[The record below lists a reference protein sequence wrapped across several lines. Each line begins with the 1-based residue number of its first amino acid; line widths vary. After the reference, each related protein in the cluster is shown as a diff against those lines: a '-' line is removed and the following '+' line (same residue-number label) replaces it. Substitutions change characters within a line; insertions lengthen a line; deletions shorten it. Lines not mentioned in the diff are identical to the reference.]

1 MENGG
6 FTLCNNPIVTGRL
19 LFCTLFS
26 IYRLLTSGQSCRT
39 APGAAAARK
48 GISVMCTRFY
58 VLPGSP
64 DLEYILEA
72 ARRSPLLR
80 RFVRLR
86 NMEPPQRG
94 CGTASS
100 AGGNTGGG
108 AGDQARGDAG
118 SNSAGS
124 SGGDFTR
131 ILKTAG
137 EIRPTDIVPVLA
149 PDRSGNAAVYP
160 MQWGFRLPPR
170 GKTARSEAA
179 AGTDP
184 AIGMLLVNARSETAA
199 DKPAFRDAW
208 ASRRCIIPASCYYEW
223 EHYTDKRG
231 RKKTGRKYAISAK
244 SSIASDSVI
253 GANSLIAADSAIGA
267 KSLIAANSASLSE
280 AASQTAFEAA
290 LQRAESPLAGQVLQA
305 SSVTWLCGLYRIEN
319 NVPVFVVLT
328 REPGPELAR
337 IHDRMPLI
345 LPPEAA
351 LEWILPQTRPEDLL
365 QYALTDMEIR
375 AAD

>member
-1 MENGG
+1 
-6 FTLCNNPIVTGRL
+6 
-19 LFCTLFS
+19 
-26 IYRLLTSGQSCRT
+26 
-39 APGAAAARK
+39 
-48 GISVMCTRFY
+48 MCTRFY

-86 NMEPPQRG
+86 NMETAQRG
-94 CGTASS
+94 RDTAGDADGN
-100 AGGNTGGG
+100 AGSG

-118 SNSAGS
+118 GNSAGNS
-124 SGGDFTR
+124 DDDFTG
-131 ILKTAG
+131 ILKTSG

-149 PDRSGNAAVYP
+149 PDRGGNAAVYP

-170 GKTARSEAA
+170 GKTARREAP
-179 AGTDP
+179 AGPSP
-184 AIGMLLVNARSETAA
+184 AKGMLLVNARSETAA

-208 ASRRCIIPASCYYEW
+208 VSRRCIIPASCYYEW
-223 EHYTDKRG
+223 EHYTDERG
-231 RKKTGRKYAISAK
+231 RKKTGQKYAISAK
-244 SSIASDSVI
+244 PS
-253 GANSLIAADSAIGA
+253 IAADSAIGA
-267 KSLIAANSASLSE
+267 KSLIEANSAIGAKSLIEANTAIDAKPLIEANSASLSE
-280 AASQTAFEAA
+280 TAFEAA
-290 LQRAESPLAGQVLQA
+290 LQRTKSPLAGQVLRA

-328 REPGPELAR
+328 REPGQELAR

-365 QYALTDMEIR
+365 QYALTDMKIR

>member
-1 MENGG
+1 MHAVFN
-6 FTLCNNPIVTGRL
+6 LPASHSRPVLPDRPC
-19 LFCTLFS
+19 
-26 IYRLLTSGQSCRT
+26 
-39 APGAAAARK
+39 AAAARK

-86 NMEPPQRG
+86 NMETAQSG
-94 CGTASS
+94 CDAASD
-100 AGGNTGGG
+100 AGGG
-108 AGDQARGDAG
+108 AGDQARGDASG
-118 SNSAGS
+118 NSAGS
-124 SGGDFTR
+124 SGDDFTR
-131 ILKTAG
+131 ILKTSG

-149 PDRSGNAAVYP
+149 PDRGGNAAVYP

-170 GKTARSEAA
+170 GKTARREAK
-179 AGTDP
+179 
-184 AIGMLLVNARSETAA
+184 GMLLVNARSETAA

-208 ASRRCIIPASCYYEW
+208 VSRRCIIPASCYYEW
-223 EHYTDKRG
+223 EHYTDERG
-231 RKKTGRKYAISAK
+231 RKKTGQKYAISAK
-244 SSIASDSVI
+244 PS
-253 GANSLIAADSAIGA
+253 IAADSAIGA
-267 KSLIAANSASLSE
+267 KSLIEANSAIGAKSLIEANTAIDAKPLIEANSAIDAKSASLSE
-280 AASQTAFEAA
+280 TAFKAA

-328 REPGPELAR
+328 REPGQELAR

-365 QYALTDMEIR
+365 QYALTDMKIR

>member
-1 MENGG
+1 
-6 FTLCNNPIVTGRL
+6 
-19 LFCTLFS
+19 
-26 IYRLLTSGQSCRT
+26 
-39 APGAAAARK
+39 
-48 GISVMCTRFY
+48 MCTRFY

-86 NMEPPQRG
+86 NMETAQSG
-94 CGTASS
+94 CDTARD
-100 AGGNTGGG
+100 AGGNAGIG
-108 AGDQARGDAG
+108 AGDQALGDAG
-118 SNSAGS
+118 GNSAGNS
-124 SGGDFTR
+124 AGNSDGDFTG
-131 ILKTAG
+131 ILKTSG

-149 PDRSGNAAVYP
+149 PDRGGNAAVYP

-170 GKTARSEAA
+170 GKTARREAK
-179 AGTDP
+179 
-184 AIGMLLVNARSETAA
+184 GMLLVNARSETAA

-208 ASRRCIIPASCYYEW
+208 VSRRCIIPASCYYEW
-223 EHYTDKRG
+223 EHYTDERG
-231 RKKTGRKYAISAK
+231 RKKTGQKYAISAK
-244 SSIASDSVI
+244 PS
-253 GANSLIAADSAIGA
+253 IAADSAIGA
-267 KSLIAANSASLSE
+267 KSLIEANSAIGAKSLVEANSAIGAKSLIEANSAIGAKSLIEADSPIDAISSFLSE

-328 REPGPELAR
+328 REPGQELAR

-365 QYALTDMEIR
+365 QYALTDMKIR

>member
-1 MENGG
+1 
-6 FTLCNNPIVTGRL
+6 
-19 LFCTLFS
+19 
-26 IYRLLTSGQSCRT
+26 
-39 APGAAAARK
+39 
-48 GISVMCTRFY
+48 MCTRFY

-86 NMEPPQRG
+86 NMETAQRG
-94 CGTASS
+94 RDTAGDADGN
-100 AGGNTGGG
+100 AGSG

-118 SNSAGS
+118 GNSAGNS
-124 SGGDFTR
+124 DDDFTG
-131 ILKTAG
+131 ILKTSG

-149 PDRSGNAAVYP
+149 PDRGGNAAVYP

-170 GKTARSEAA
+170 GKTARREAP
-179 AGTDP
+179 AGPSP
-184 AIGMLLVNARSETAA
+184 AKGMLLVNARSETAA

-208 ASRRCIIPASCYYEW
+208 VSRRCIIPASCYYEW
-223 EHYTDKRG
+223 EHYTDERG
-231 RKKTGRKYAISAK
+231 RKKTGQKYAISAK
-244 SSIASDSVI
+244 PS
-253 GANSLIAADSAIGA
+253 IAADSAIGA
-267 KSLIAANSASLSE
+267 KSLIEANSAIGAKSLIEANTAIDANPLIDANSAIDAKPLIEANSAIDAKSASLSE
-280 AASQTAFEAA
+280 TAFKAA

-328 REPGPELAR
+328 REPGQELAR

-365 QYALTDMEIR
+365 QYALTDMKIR

>member
-1 MENGG
+1 
-6 FTLCNNPIVTGRL
+6 
-19 LFCTLFS
+19 
-26 IYRLLTSGQSCRT
+26 
-39 APGAAAARK
+39 
-48 GISVMCTRFY
+48 
-58 VLPGSP
+58 
-64 DLEYILEA
+64 
-72 ARRSPLLR
+72 
-80 RFVRLR
+80 
-86 NMEPPQRG
+86 
-94 CGTASS
+94 
-100 AGGNTGGG
+100 
-108 AGDQARGDAG
+108 
-118 SNSAGS
+118 
-124 SGGDFTR
+124 
-131 ILKTAG
+131 
-137 EIRPTDIVPVLA
+137 
-149 PDRSGNAAVYP
+149 

-170 GKTARSEAA
+170 GKTTRREAA
-179 AGTDP
+179 TGQDSAR
-184 AIGMLLVNARSETAA
+184 GMLLVNARSETAA

-223 EHYTDKRG
+223 EHYTDERG

-244 SSIASDSVI
+244 S
-253 GANSLIAADSAIGA
+253 LIAANSSIGA
-267 KSLIAANSASLSE
+267 KSLIEANSASLSE

-328 REPGPELAR
+328 REPGQELAR

-365 QYALTDMEIR
+365 QYALTDMKIR

>member
-1 MENGG
+1 MHAVFN
-6 FTLCNNPIVTGRL
+6 LPASHSRPVLPDRPC
-19 LFCTLFS
+19 
-26 IYRLLTSGQSCRT
+26 
-39 APGAAAARK
+39 AAAARK

-86 NMEPPQRG
+86 NMETAQRG
-94 CGTASS
+94 RDTAGDADGN
-100 AGGNTGGG
+100 AGSG

-118 SNSAGS
+118 GNSAGNS
-124 SGGDFTR
+124 DDDFTG
-131 ILKTAG
+131 ILKTSG

-149 PDRSGNAAVYP
+149 PDRGGNAAVYP

-170 GKTARSEAA
+170 GKTARREAP
-179 AGTDP
+179 AGPSP
-184 AIGMLLVNARSETAA
+184 AKGMLLVNARSETAA

-208 ASRRCIIPASCYYEW
+208 VSRRCIIPASCYYEW
-223 EHYTDKRG
+223 EHYTDERG
-231 RKKTGRKYAISAK
+231 RKKTGQKYAISAK
-244 SSIASDSVI
+244 PS
-253 GANSLIAADSAIGA
+253 IAADSAIGA
-267 KSLIAANSASLSE
+267 KSLIEANSAIGAKSLIEANTAIDAKPLIEANSAIDAKSASLSE
-280 AASQTAFEAA
+280 TAFKAA

-328 REPGPELAR
+328 REPGQELAR

-365 QYALTDMEIR
+365 QYALTDMKIR

>member
-1 MENGG
+1 MHAVFN
-6 FTLCNNPIVTGRL
+6 LPASHSRPVLPDRPC
-19 LFCTLFS
+19 
-26 IYRLLTSGQSCRT
+26 
-39 APGAAAARK
+39 AAAARK

-86 NMEPPQRG
+86 NMETAQSG
-94 CGTASS
+94 CDAASD
-100 AGGNTGGG
+100 AGGG
-108 AGDQARGDAG
+108 AGDQARGDASG
-118 SNSAGS
+118 NSAGS
-124 SGGDFTR
+124 SGDDFTR
-131 ILKTAG
+131 ILKTSG

-149 PDRSGNAAVYP
+149 PDRGGNAAVYP

-170 GKTARSEAA
+170 GKTARREAK
-179 AGTDP
+179 
-184 AIGMLLVNARSETAA
+184 GMLLVNARSETAA

-208 ASRRCIIPASCYYEW
+208 VSRRCIIPASCYYEW
-223 EHYTDKRG
+223 EHYTDERG
-231 RKKTGRKYAISAK
+231 RKKTGQKYAISAK
-244 SSIASDSVI
+244 SLIEANTAIDAKPLI
-253 GANSLIAADSAIGA
+253 DANSAIDAKPLIEANSPIDA
-267 KSLIAANSASLSE
+267 KSASLSE
-280 AASQTAFEAA
+280 TAFEAA

-328 REPGPELAR
+328 REPGQELAR

-365 QYALTDMEIR
+365 QYALTDMKIR

>member
-1 MENGG
+1 
-6 FTLCNNPIVTGRL
+6 
-19 LFCTLFS
+19 
-26 IYRLLTSGQSCRT
+26 
-39 APGAAAARK
+39 
-48 GISVMCTRFY
+48 MCTRFY

-86 NMEPPQRG
+86 NMETAQSG
-94 CGTASS
+94 CDTSRD
-100 AGGNTGGG
+100 AGGNAGIG
-108 AGDQARGDAG
+108 AGDQALGDAG
-118 SNSAGS
+118 GNSAGNS
-124 SGGDFTR
+124 AGNSDGDFTG
-131 ILKTAG
+131 ILKTSG

-149 PDRSGNAAVYP
+149 PDRGGNAAVYP

-170 GKTARSEAA
+170 GKTARREAK
-179 AGTDP
+179 
-184 AIGMLLVNARSETAA
+184 GMLLVNARSETAA

-208 ASRRCIIPASCYYEW
+208 VSRRCIIPASCYYEW
-223 EHYTDKRG
+223 EHYTDERG
-231 RKKTGRKYAISAK
+231 RKKTGQKYAISAK
-244 SSIASDSVI
+244 SLIE
-253 GANSLIAADSAIGA
+253 ANSAIDAKSLIEANSAIGA
-267 KSLIAANSASLSE
+267 KPLIEANSAIDAKPLIEANSASLSE
-280 AASQTAFEAA
+280 TAFEAA
-290 LQRAESPLAGQVLQA
+290 LQRTKSPLAGQVLRA

-328 REPGPELAR
+328 REPGQELAR

-365 QYALTDMEIR
+365 QYALTDMKIR

>member
-1 MENGG
+1 
-6 FTLCNNPIVTGRL
+6 
-19 LFCTLFS
+19 
-26 IYRLLTSGQSCRT
+26 
-39 APGAAAARK
+39 
-48 GISVMCTRFY
+48 MCTRFY

-80 RFVRLR
+80 RFVGLR

-94 CGTASS
+94 CDTAGD

-108 AGDQARGDAG
+108 AGDQTRGDAG
-118 SNSAGS
+118 GNSAAG

-149 PDRSGNAAVYP
+149 PGRSGSAAVYP

-179 AGTDP
+179 AGPDP
-184 AIGMLLVNARSETAA
+184 AKGMLLVNARSETAA

-223 EHYTDKRG
+223 EHYTDERG

-244 SSIASDSVI
+244 S
-253 GANSLIAADSAIGA
+253 LIAANSAIGT
-267 KSLIAANSASLSE
+267 KSLIAANSAISAKSASLSE
-280 AASQTAFEAA
+280 AASQTALEAA

-328 REPGPELAR
+328 RKPGPELAR

>member
-1 MENGG
+1 
-6 FTLCNNPIVTGRL
+6 
-19 LFCTLFS
+19 
-26 IYRLLTSGQSCRT
+26 
-39 APGAAAARK
+39 
-48 GISVMCTRFY
+48 MCTRFY

-86 NMEPPQRG
+86 NMETAQRS
-94 CGTASS
+94 CDTAGDADGN
-100 AGGNTGGG
+100 AGSG

-118 SNSAGS
+118 GNSAGNS
-124 SGGDFTR
+124 DDEFTG
-131 ILKTAG
+131 ILKTSG

-149 PDRSGNAAVYP
+149 PDRGGNAAVYP

-170 GKTARSEAA
+170 GKTARREAP
-179 AGTDP
+179 AGPSP
-184 AIGMLLVNARSETAA
+184 AKGMLLVNARSETAA

-223 EHYTDKRG
+223 EHYTDERG
-231 RKKTGRKYAISAK
+231 RKKTGQKYAISAK
-244 SSIASDSVI
+244 SLIE
-253 GANSLIAADSAIGA
+253 ANSAIDAKPLIE
-267 KSLIAANSASLSE
+267 ANSASLSE
-280 AASQTAFEAA
+280 TAFEAA
-290 LQRAESPLAGQVLQA
+290 LQRTKSPLAGQVLRA

-328 REPGPELAR
+328 REPGQELAR

-365 QYALTDMEIR
+365 QYALTDMKIR

>member
-1 MENGG
+1 
-6 FTLCNNPIVTGRL
+6 
-19 LFCTLFS
+19 
-26 IYRLLTSGQSCRT
+26 
-39 APGAAAARK
+39 
-48 GISVMCTRFY
+48 MCTRFY

-86 NMEPPQRG
+86 NMETAQSG
-94 CGTASS
+94 CDTARDE
-100 AGGNTGGG
+100 GGNAGIG
-108 AGDQARGDAG
+108 AGDQALGDASG
-118 SNSAGS
+118 NSAGNS
-124 SGGDFTR
+124 DGDFTG
-131 ILKTAG
+131 ILKTSG

-149 PDRSGNAAVYP
+149 PDRGGNAAVYP

-170 GKTARSEAA
+170 GKTARREAK
-179 AGTDP
+179 
-184 AIGMLLVNARSETAA
+184 GMLLVNARSETAA

-208 ASRRCIIPASCYYEW
+208 VSRRCIIPASCYYEW
-223 EHYTDKRG
+223 EHYTDERG
-231 RKKTGRKYAISAK
+231 RKKTGQKYAISAK
-244 SSIASDSVI
+244 SLIE
-253 GANSLIAADSAIGA
+253 ANSAIDAKSLIEANSAIGA
-267 KSLIAANSASLSE
+267 KPLIEANSAIDAKPLIEANSASLSE
-280 AASQTAFEAA
+280 TAFEAA
-290 LQRAESPLAGQVLQA
+290 LQRTKSPLAGQVLRA

-328 REPGPELAR
+328 REPGQELAR

-365 QYALTDMEIR
+365 QYALTDMIIR

>member
-1 MENGG
+1 
-6 FTLCNNPIVTGRL
+6 
-19 LFCTLFS
+19 
-26 IYRLLTSGQSCRT
+26 
-39 APGAAAARK
+39 
-48 GISVMCTRFY
+48 MCTRFY

-86 NMEPPQRG
+86 NMETAQRG
-94 CGTASS
+94 RDTAGDADGN
-100 AGGNTGGG
+100 AGSG

-118 SNSAGS
+118 GNSAGNS
-124 SGGDFTR
+124 DDDFTG
-131 ILKTAG
+131 ILKTSG

-149 PDRSGNAAVYP
+149 PDRGGNAAVYP

-170 GKTARSEAA
+170 GKTARREAK
-179 AGTDP
+179 
-184 AIGMLLVNARSETAA
+184 GMLLVNARSETAA

-208 ASRRCIIPASCYYEW
+208 VSRRCIIPASCYYEW
-223 EHYTDKRG
+223 EHYTDERG
-231 RKKTGRKYAISAK
+231 RKKTGQKYAISAK
-244 SSIASDSVI
+244 SLIEANTAIDAKPLI
-253 GANSLIAADSAIGA
+253 DANSAIDAKPLIEANSAIDA
-267 KSLIAANSASLSE
+267 KSASLSE
-280 AASQTAFEAA
+280 TAFKAA

-328 REPGPELAR
+328 REPGQELAR

-365 QYALTDMEIR
+365 QYALTDMKIR

>member
-1 MENGG
+1 
-6 FTLCNNPIVTGRL
+6 
-19 LFCTLFS
+19 
-26 IYRLLTSGQSCRT
+26 
-39 APGAAAARK
+39 
-48 GISVMCTRFY
+48 MCTRFY

-86 NMEPPQRG
+86 NMETAQRG
-94 CGTASS
+94 RDTAGDADGN
-100 AGGNTGGG
+100 AGSG

-118 SNSAGS
+118 GNSAGNS
-124 SGGDFTR
+124 DDDFTG
-131 ILKTAG
+131 ILKTSG

-149 PDRSGNAAVYP
+149 PDRGGNAAVYP

-170 GKTARSEAA
+170 GKTARREAP
-179 AGTDP
+179 AGPSP
-184 AIGMLLVNARSETAA
+184 AKGMLLVNARSETAA

-208 ASRRCIIPASCYYEW
+208 VSRRCIIPASCYYEW
-223 EHYTDKRG
+223 EHYTDERG
-231 RKKTGRKYAISAK
+231 RKKTGQKYAISAK
-244 SSIASDSVI
+244 PS
-253 GANSLIAADSAIGA
+253 IAADSAIGA
-267 KSLIAANSASLSE
+267 KSLIEANSASLSE

>member
-1 MENGG
+1 MHAVFN
-6 FTLCNNPIVTGRL
+6 LPASHSRPVLPDRPC
-19 LFCTLFS
+19 
-26 IYRLLTSGQSCRT
+26 
-39 APGAAAARK
+39 AAAGRK

-64 DLEYILEA
+64 DLEYIQEA

-86 NMEPPQRG
+86 NMETAQRG
-94 CGTASS
+94 CDAASD
-100 AGGNTGGG
+100 AGGG
-108 AGDQARGDAG
+108 AGDQARGDASG
-118 SNSAGS
+118 NSAGS
-124 SGGDFTR
+124 SGDDFTR
-131 ILKTAG
+131 ILKTSG

-149 PDRSGNAAVYP
+149 PDRGGNAAVYP

-170 GKTARSEAA
+170 GKTARREAK
-179 AGTDP
+179 
-184 AIGMLLVNARSETAA
+184 GMLLVNARSETAA

-208 ASRRCIIPASCYYEW
+208 VSRRCIIPASCYYEW
-223 EHYTDKRG
+223 EHYTDERG
-231 RKKTGRKYAISAK
+231 RKKTGQKYAISAK
-244 SSIASDSVI
+244 SLIE
-253 GANSLIAADSAIGA
+253 ANTAIDAKPLIE
-267 KSLIAANSASLSE
+267 ANSASLSE
-280 AASQTAFEAA
+280 TAFEAA
-290 LQRAESPLAGQVLQA
+290 LQRTKSPLAGQVLRA

-328 REPGPELAR
+328 REPGQELAR

-365 QYALTDMEIR
+365 QYALTDMKIR
-375 AAD
+375 VAD

>member
-1 MENGG
+1 
-6 FTLCNNPIVTGRL
+6 
-19 LFCTLFS
+19 
-26 IYRLLTSGQSCRT
+26 
-39 APGAAAARK
+39 
-48 GISVMCTRFY
+48 MCTRFY

-86 NMEPPQRG
+86 NMETAQSG
-94 CGTASS
+94 CDAASD
-100 AGGNTGGG
+100 AGGG
-108 AGDQARGDAG
+108 AGDQARGDASG
-118 SNSAGS
+118 NSAGS
-124 SGGDFTR
+124 SGDDFTR
-131 ILKTAG
+131 ILKTSG

-149 PDRSGNAAVYP
+149 PDRGGNAAVYP

-170 GKTARSEAA
+170 GKTAHREAA
-179 AGTDP
+179 AGPGP
-184 AIGMLLVNARSETAA
+184 AKGMLLVNARSETAA

-223 EHYTDKRG
+223 EHYTDERG
-231 RKKTGRKYAISAK
+231 RKKTGQKYAISAK
-244 SSIASDSVI
+244 PS
-253 GANSLIAADSAIGA
+253 IAADSAIGA
-267 KSLIAANSASLSE
+267 KSLIEANSAIGAKSLVEANSAIGAKSLIEADSPIDAISSFLSE

-328 REPGPELAR
+328 REPGQELAR

-365 QYALTDMEIR
+365 QYALTDMKIR

>member
-1 MENGG
+1 
-6 FTLCNNPIVTGRL
+6 
-19 LFCTLFS
+19 
-26 IYRLLTSGQSCRT
+26 
-39 APGAAAARK
+39 
-48 GISVMCTRFY
+48 MCTRFY

-86 NMEPPQRG
+86 NMETAQSG
-94 CGTASS
+94 CDAASD
-100 AGGNTGGG
+100 AGGG
-108 AGDQARGDAG
+108 AGDQARGDASG
-118 SNSAGS
+118 NSAGS
-124 SGGDFTR
+124 SGGDFTG
-131 ILKTAG
+131 ILTTAG

-149 PDRSGNAAVYP
+149 PDRGGNAAVYP

-170 GKTARSEAA
+170 GKTARREAP
-179 AGTDP
+179 AGPSP
-184 AIGMLLVNARSETAA
+184 AKGMLLVNARSETAA

-208 ASRRCIIPASCYYEW
+208 VSRRCIIPASCYYEW
-223 EHYTDKRG
+223 EHYTDERG
-231 RKKTGRKYAISAK
+231 RKKTGQKYAISAK
-244 SSIASDSVI
+244 PS
-253 GANSLIAADSAIGA
+253 IAADSAIGA
-267 KSLIAANSASLSE
+267 KSLIEANSAIGAKSLIEANTAIDAKPLIEANSASLSE
-280 AASQTAFEAA
+280 TAFEAA
-290 LQRAESPLAGQVLQA
+290 LQRTKSPLAGQVLRA

-328 REPGPELAR
+328 REPGQELAR

-365 QYALTDMEIR
+365 QYALTDMKIR

>member
-1 MENGG
+1 
-6 FTLCNNPIVTGRL
+6 
-19 LFCTLFS
+19 
-26 IYRLLTSGQSCRT
+26 
-39 APGAAAARK
+39 
-48 GISVMCTRFY
+48 MCTRFY

-179 AGTDP
+179 AGPDP
-184 AIGMLLVNARSETAA
+184 AKGMLLVNARSETAA

-253 GANSLIAADSAIGA
+253 GANSLIASDSAIGA
-267 KSLIAANSASLSE
+267 KSLIAADSAIDAKSASLSGT
-280 AASQTAFEAA
+280 ASQTAFEAA
-290 LQRAESPLAGQVLQA
+290 LRRAESPLAGQVLQA

>member
-1 MENGG
+1 MHAVFN
-6 FTLCNNPIVTGRL
+6 LPASHSRPVLPDRPC
-19 LFCTLFS
+19 
-26 IYRLLTSGQSCRT
+26 
-39 APGAAAARK
+39 AAAARK

-86 NMEPPQRG
+86 NMETAQSG
-94 CGTASS
+94 CDAASD
-100 AGGNTGGG
+100 AGGG
-108 AGDQARGDAG
+108 AGDQARGDASG
-118 SNSAGS
+118 NSAGS
-124 SGGDFTR
+124 SGDDFTR
-131 ILKTAG
+131 ILKTSG

-149 PDRSGNAAVYP
+149 PDRGGNAAVYP

-170 GKTARSEAA
+170 GKTARREAK
-179 AGTDP
+179 
-184 AIGMLLVNARSETAA
+184 GMLLVNARSETAA

-223 EHYTDKRG
+223 EHYTDERG
-231 RKKTGRKYAISAK
+231 RKKTGQKYAISAK
-244 SSIASDSVI
+244 SLIEANTAIDAKPLI
-253 GANSLIAADSAIGA
+253 DANSAIDAKPLIEANSPIDA
-267 KSLIAANSASLSE
+267 KSASLSE
-280 AASQTAFEAA
+280 TAFKAA

-328 REPGPELAR
+328 REPGQELAR

-365 QYALTDMEIR
+365 QYALTDMKIR

>member
-1 MENGG
+1 
-6 FTLCNNPIVTGRL
+6 
-19 LFCTLFS
+19 
-26 IYRLLTSGQSCRT
+26 
-39 APGAAAARK
+39 
-48 GISVMCTRFY
+48 MCTRFY

-64 DLEYILEA
+64 DLEYIQEA

-86 NMEPPQRG
+86 NMETAQRG
-94 CGTASS
+94 CDAASD
-100 AGGNTGGG
+100 AGGNAGGG
-108 AGDQARGDAG
+108 AGDQARGDASG
-118 SNSAGS
+118 NSAGS
-124 SGGDFTR
+124 SGDDFTR
-131 ILKTAG
+131 ILKTSG

-149 PDRSGNAAVYP
+149 PDRGGNAAVYP

-170 GKTARSEAA
+170 GKTARREAK
-179 AGTDP
+179 
-184 AIGMLLVNARSETAA
+184 GMLLVNARSETAA

-208 ASRRCIIPASCYYEW
+208 VSRRCIIPASCYYEW
-223 EHYTDKRG
+223 EHYTDERG
-231 RKKTGRKYAISAK
+231 RKKTGQKYAISAK
-244 SSIASDSVI
+244 SLIEANTAIDAKPLI
-253 GANSLIAADSAIGA
+253 DANSAIDAKPLIEANSAIDA
-267 KSLIAANSASLSE
+267 KSASLSGT
-280 AASQTAFEAA
+280 ASQTAFEAA

-328 REPGPELAR
+328 REPGQELAR

-365 QYALTDMEIR
+365 QYALTDMKIR

>member
-1 MENGG
+1 
-6 FTLCNNPIVTGRL
+6 
-19 LFCTLFS
+19 
-26 IYRLLTSGQSCRT
+26 
-39 APGAAAARK
+39 
-48 GISVMCTRFY
+48 MCTRFY

>member
-1 MENGG
+1 MHAVFN
-6 FTLCNNPIVTGRL
+6 LPASHSRPVLPDRPC
-19 LFCTLFS
+19 
-26 IYRLLTSGQSCRT
+26 
-39 APGAAAARK
+39 AAAARK

-86 NMEPPQRG
+86 NMETAQRG
-94 CGTASS
+94 RDTAGDADGN
-100 AGGNTGGG
+100 AGSG
-108 AGDQARGDAG
+108 AGDQARGDASG
-118 SNSAGS
+118 NSAGS
-124 SGGDFTR
+124 SGDDFTR
-131 ILKTAG
+131 ILKTSG

-149 PDRSGNAAVYP
+149 PDRGGNAAVYP

-170 GKTARSEAA
+170 GKTARREAK
-179 AGTDP
+179 
-184 AIGMLLVNARSETAA
+184 GMLLVNARSETAA

-223 EHYTDKRG
+223 EHYTDERG
-231 RKKTGRKYAISAK
+231 RKKTGQKYAISAK
-244 SSIASDSVI
+244 SLIEANTAIDAKPLI
-253 GANSLIAADSAIGA
+253 DANSAIDAKPLIEANSPIDA
-267 KSLIAANSASLSE
+267 KSASLSE
-280 AASQTAFEAA
+280 TAFEAA

-328 REPGPELAR
+328 REPGQELAR

-365 QYALTDMEIR
+365 QYALTDMKIR

>member
-1 MENGG
+1 MHAVFN
-6 FTLCNNPIVTGRL
+6 LPASHSRPVLPDRPC
-19 LFCTLFS
+19 
-26 IYRLLTSGQSCRT
+26 
-39 APGAAAARK
+39 AAAARK

-86 NMEPPQRG
+86 NMETAQSG
-94 CGTASS
+94 CDAASD
-100 AGGNTGGG
+100 AGGG
-108 AGDQARGDAG
+108 AGDQARGDASG
-118 SNSAGS
+118 NSAGS
-124 SGGDFTR
+124 SGDDFTR
-131 ILKTAG
+131 ILKTSG

-149 PDRSGNAAVYP
+149 PDRGGNAAVYP

-170 GKTARSEAA
+170 GKTARREAK
-179 AGTDP
+179 
-184 AIGMLLVNARSETAA
+184 GMLLVNARSETAA

-208 ASRRCIIPASCYYEW
+208 VSRRCIIPASCYYEW
-223 EHYTDKRG
+223 EHYTDERG
-231 RKKTGRKYAISAK
+231 RKKTGQKYAISAK
-244 SSIASDSVI
+244 SLIEANTAIDAKPLI
-253 GANSLIAADSAIGA
+253 EANTAIDAKPLIEANSAIDA
-267 KSLIAANSASLSE
+267 KSASLSE
-280 AASQTAFEAA
+280 TAFKAA

-328 REPGPELAR
+328 REPGQELAR

-365 QYALTDMEIR
+365 QYALTDMKIR

>member
-1 MENGG
+1 MHAVFN
-6 FTLCNNPIVTGRL
+6 LPASHSRPVLPDRPC
-19 LFCTLFS
+19 
-26 IYRLLTSGQSCRT
+26 
-39 APGAAAARK
+39 AAAGRK

-64 DLEYILEA
+64 DLEYIQEA

-86 NMEPPQRG
+86 NMETAQRG
-94 CGTASS
+94 RDTAGDADGN
-100 AGGNTGGG
+100 AGSG

-118 SNSAGS
+118 GNSAGNS
-124 SGGDFTR
+124 DDDFTG
-131 ILKTAG
+131 ILKTSG

-149 PDRSGNAAVYP
+149 PDRGGNAAVYP

-170 GKTARSEAA
+170 GKTARREAP
-179 AGTDP
+179 AGPSP
-184 AIGMLLVNARSETAA
+184 AKGMLLVNARSETAA

-208 ASRRCIIPASCYYEW
+208 VSRRCIIPASCYYEW
-223 EHYTDKRG
+223 EHYTDERG
-231 RKKTGRKYAISAK
+231 RKKTGQKYAISAK
-244 SSIASDSVI
+244 SLIE
-253 GANSLIAADSAIGA
+253 ANTAIDAKPLIE
-267 KSLIAANSASLSE
+267 ANSASLSE
-280 AASQTAFEAA
+280 TAFEAA
-290 LQRAESPLAGQVLQA
+290 LQRTKSPLAGQVLRA

-328 REPGPELAR
+328 REPGQELAR

-365 QYALTDMEIR
+365 QYALTDMKIR
-375 AAD
+375 VAD

>member
-1 MENGG
+1 
-6 FTLCNNPIVTGRL
+6 
-19 LFCTLFS
+19 
-26 IYRLLTSGQSCRT
+26 
-39 APGAAAARK
+39 
-48 GISVMCTRFY
+48 MCTRFY

-86 NMEPPQRG
+86 NMETAQRG
-94 CGTASS
+94 RDTAGDADGN
-100 AGGNTGGG
+100 AGSG

-118 SNSAGS
+118 GNSAGNS
-124 SGGDFTR
+124 DDDFTG
-131 ILKTAG
+131 ILKTSG

-149 PDRSGNAAVYP
+149 PDRGGNAAVYP

-170 GKTARSEAA
+170 GKTARREAP
-179 AGTDP
+179 AGPSP
-184 AIGMLLVNARSETAA
+184 AKGMLLVNARSETAA

-223 EHYTDKRG
+223 EHYTDERG
-231 RKKTGRKYAISAK
+231 RKKTGQKYAISAK
-244 SSIASDSVI
+244 PS
-253 GANSLIAADSAIGA
+253 IAADSAIGA
-267 KSLIAANSASLSE
+267 KSLIEANSAIGAKPLTEANSAIDEKSASLSE
-280 AASQTAFEAA
+280 TAFEAA
-290 LQRAESPLAGQVLQA
+290 LQRTKSPLAGQVLRA

-328 REPGPELAR
+328 REPGQELAR

-365 QYALTDMEIR
+365 QYALTDMKIR
-375 AAD
+375 VAD